1 MNQPIPQP
9 VLRNFITFASSIMKE
24 TFSTKKRMKHKSINS
39 NKQFMIG
46 NGILAFGVFFVV
58 CLFLYLAFR
67 QQNKEHKGTYEGMY
81 TIELTNSFAGDSIA
95 VYINDSLLL
104 NRTMPDGN
112 VKLQVARFA
121 EHLQT
126 RLLLQKIG
134 IAAAIGRIG
143 HGDAP
148 VRDTVCRKQAAA
160 GEIPVKI
167 IPACRASADQAM
179 IRRIDGIEIG
189 PVHVARMP
197 QPAVRY
203 VGVDDRHV
211 VHGLHERREIVK
223 IFGIRVRDP
232 VSV

>member
-46 NGILAFGVFFVV
+46 NGILAFGVFFVA

-121 EHLQT
+121 EENALMIVNSLNDEVT
-126 RLLLQKIG
+126 PFNLNPKGSLVNVEKKN
-134 IAAAIGRIG
+134 GRIF
-143 HGDAP
+143 
-148 VRDTVCRKQAAA
+148 
-160 GEIPVKI
+160 
-167 IPACRASADQAM
+167 
-179 IRRIDGIEIG
+179 
-189 PVHVARMP
+189 
-197 QPAVRY
+197 
-203 VGVDDRHV
+203 
-211 VHGLHERREIVK
+211 IVETEE
-223 IFGIRVRDP
+223 
-232 VSV
+232 